1 MTDHLPFQ
9 NFWIIITMNSLILV
23 RECYTYCKNLSDFNK
38 DILQQT
44 GQRDKFCDKC
54 LRHENTG
61 SLIINFNFTTED
73 RNDETMFSETIST
86 ILLRAL

>member
-23 RECYTYCKNLSDFNK
+23 RECYAYYTNLSDFNK

-44 GQRDKFCDKC
+44 G
-54 LRHENTG
+54 HYIE
-61 SLIINFNFTTED
+61 
-73 RNDETMFSETIST
+73 
-86 ILLRAL
+86 